1 MAAASTK
8 RYAEGKPLS
17 FMDGIPVAVKEA
29 YDVVS
34 FSISVVFYIYSFE
47 LKSVQSSGKKKL
59 GMRLILDSQ
68 ELFERKLVTVIYVM
82 LHYSRKRFFR
92 KGFDPELI

>member
-17 FMDGIPVAVKEA
+17 FMDGIPVAVKES

-34 FSISVVFYIYSFE
+34 FSISVVF
-47 LKSVQSSGKKKL
+47 
-59 GMRLILDSQ
+59 
-68 ELFERKLVTVIYVM
+68 LFVFICTQICTVV
-82 LHYSRKRFFR
+82 R
-92 KGFDPELI
+92 